1 MWEESALPTCPQD
14 CGPHS
19 QQGYRDTES
28 PFLAQIRSDFLKP
41 WVPFAA
47 VALNLEG
54 CDQTT
59 DIGLTASYTSESNP
73 THSPSCGPCWQLPSV
88 PAAGLGSS
96 LACQAGEDLLT
107 TRNSG
112 GTGECHCGPA
122 ARCERVHTDP
132 SYPSGLPG
140 KQGQGK
146 GKNEHPLY
154 AERVNALKARSKLR
168 LLQKNKG
175 SHSILSF

>member
-1 MWEESALPTCPQD
+1 M
-14 CGPHS
+14 
-19 QQGYRDTES
+19 
-28 PFLAQIRSDFLKP
+28 
-41 WVPFAA
+41 
-47 VALNLEG
+47 
-54 CDQTT
+54 
-59 DIGLTASYTSESNP
+59 
-73 THSPSCGPCWQLPSV
+73 

-96 LACQAGEDLLT
+96 LVCQAGEDLLT
-107 TRNSG
+107 THNSG

-140 KQGQGK
+140 EQGQGK
-146 GKNEHPLY
+146 GIGEHPLY
-154 AERVNALKARSKLR
+154 TERANALKARSKLG